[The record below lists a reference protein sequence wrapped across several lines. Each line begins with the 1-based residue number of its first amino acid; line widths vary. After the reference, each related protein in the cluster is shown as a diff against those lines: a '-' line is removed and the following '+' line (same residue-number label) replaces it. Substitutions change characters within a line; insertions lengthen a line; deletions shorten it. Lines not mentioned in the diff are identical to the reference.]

1 MHMIQS
7 FRKFF
12 FTLYEQRRLRNWFYT
27 LAFAIFVP
35 TGFRFAILAWEYG
48 DWFDKP
54 LAVLAG
60 LLIGITAA
68 VTLLRIWTVAP
79 RLTVD
84 AKAGSAPEETAAPHA
99 SASQIYAAAKLQA
112 AHNRQIARG
121 AAALG
126 PAHRWPFEH

>member
-1 MHMIQS
+1 MIRS
-7 FRKFF
+7 FRQFS

-54 LAVLAG
+54 LALLAG
-60 LLIGITAA
+60 FLIGITAV
-68 VTLLRIWTVAP
+68 VTLLRIWAVAP
-79 RLTVD
+79 QRTVD
-84 AKAGSAPEETAAPHA
+84 AEAGIAPEETAAPHA
-99 SASQIYAAAKLQA
+99 SASQFYAAAKLQA

-121 AAALG
+121 ASALG